1 MSETK
6 PLKGINLPSITSY
19 TAEDLFSFLSIKED
33 MLVLDVRNEEDFSQ
47 FNVEGPFP
55 FQMKNVPYINFMEE
69 EDESVAKISNEKP
82 VKIVCAK
89 EGSAQ
94 YVGEILMRHGFED
107 VSYLINGI
115 KSWGNLLLPK
125 RINNESDDYALY
137 QFIRP
142 GKASCNYGLLYKRE
156 MVIFDPSRNIEF
168 YQSFANEN
176 DAKIVRIF
184 ETHLQ
189 ADYISGSKQISNV
202 TGAEILA
209 HAGDFS
215 ASSFQFSQVND
226 CETYTIDTNG
236 PDIRVIHTPGHTPGS
251 TSYIIDDKYFLS
263 GDTMFINS
271 IGRPDL
277 GGKAKEWS
285 VMLYDTLTNK
295 VKNMDENWSVLPG
308 HFMHWNEANKDL
320 VFTEKL
326 GKVKANNATVYGIE
340 SQEIFTQYVM
350 DNMQISPD
358 VILKFGK
365 SITGG

>member
-1 MSETK
+1 
-6 PLKGINLPSITSY
+6 
-19 TAEDLFSFLSIKED
+19 
-33 MLVLDVRNEEDFSQ
+33 
-47 FNVEGPFP
+47 
-55 FQMKNVPYINFMEE
+55 
-69 EDESVAKISNEKP
+69 
-82 VKIVCAK
+82 
-89 EGSAQ
+89 
-94 YVGEILMRHGFED
+94 
-107 VSYLINGI
+107 
-115 KSWGNLLLPK
+115 
-125 RINNESDDYALY
+125 
-137 QFIRP
+137 
-142 GKASCNYGLLYKRE
+142 

-189 ADYISGSKQISNV
+189 ADYISGSKKISNV

-358 VILKFGK
+358 VYSKIRKVNYGWLNVNIDEAEVMDLGK
-365 SITGG
+365 NECAVTVHSEA